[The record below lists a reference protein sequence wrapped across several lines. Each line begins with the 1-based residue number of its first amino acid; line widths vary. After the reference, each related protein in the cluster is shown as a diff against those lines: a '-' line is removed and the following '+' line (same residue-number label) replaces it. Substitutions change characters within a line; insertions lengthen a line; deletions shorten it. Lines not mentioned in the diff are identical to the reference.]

1 MLKNIIE
8 SSKVVE
14 VYKVTDEVKR
24 GALVAKNTA
33 TGVAAKADAGG
44 VQVYIVDYDAQPTG
58 HLADVDI
65 SQYDAE
71 MDTVGANEKA
81 ILVTYAVG
89 GQFATDQISG
99 TFADGDYAIAGTG
112 ATAGLFIP
120 AVATNVSKFK
130 FVGEYLDGDKTL
142 QQFEVVDPYTVPA

>member
-1 MLKNIIE
+1 MLRNIIE

-14 VYKVTDEVKR
+14 IYKVADEVKR
-24 GALVAKNTA
+24 GALVTKNTV
-33 TGVAAKADAGG
+33 TGVASKADAVG
-44 VQVYIVDYDAQPTG
+44 VQVYIVDYNAQPTG
-58 HLADVDI
+58 HLADVEI

-71 MDTVGANEKA
+71 MDTVEANDRA

-99 TFADGDYAIAGTG
+99 EFADGNYAIAGTG
-112 ATAGLFIP
+112 ETAGLFIP
-120 AVATNVSKFK
+120 AIATNVSKFK
-130 FVGEYLDGDKTL
+130 FVGEYLDGEKAL